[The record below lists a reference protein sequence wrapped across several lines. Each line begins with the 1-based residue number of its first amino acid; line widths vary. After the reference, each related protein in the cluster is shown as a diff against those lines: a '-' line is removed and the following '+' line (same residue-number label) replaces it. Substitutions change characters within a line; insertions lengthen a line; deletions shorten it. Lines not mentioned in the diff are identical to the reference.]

1 MKNSLLML
9 KKSCICSLTSLFLVS
24 AFTSMNVNASNDE
37 HTGIIQFSGA
47 IVFPS
52 CFNEINEKNIKMKC
66 LNSQSDMV
74 TNKIDLNDVTNIQG
88 WKVINDGRSE
98 YSYNWVNE
106 DKQMGMLTIK
116 YI

>member
-1 MKNSLLML
+1 MKNSLLIL
-9 KKSCICSLTSLFLVS
+9 KKSCICSLTSLFLVA

-52 CFNEINEKNIKMKC
+52 CINEINEKNIKMKC

-88 WKVINDGRSE
+88 WKVINDGRGE